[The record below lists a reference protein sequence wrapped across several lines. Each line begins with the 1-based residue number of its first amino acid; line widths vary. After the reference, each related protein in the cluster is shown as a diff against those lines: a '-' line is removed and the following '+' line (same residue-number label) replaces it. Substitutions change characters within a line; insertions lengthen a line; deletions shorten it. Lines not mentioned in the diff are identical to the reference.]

1 MDDPTGR
8 GARAQTTSPE
18 GFIQKGT
25 RDKRRMTEEP
35 CEVETLTHG
44 FEAEAGGVIPS
55 STVTVG
61 REAATQCWVE
71 QASGRSPRSLDFQWR
86 GCWAE
91 EQRRPR
97 PTSWSGEVGHVVLG
111 AIPCFKREKAV
122 LGETVVKIQVHVYPL
137 RALCNAWVVWSR
149 PSAI

>member
-1 MDDPTGR
+1 MDDPAER

-71 QASGRSPRSLDFQWR
+71 QASGRSRVS
-86 GCWAE
+86 
-91 EQRRPR
+91 
-97 PTSWSGEVGHVVLG
+97 
-111 AIPCFKREKAV
+111 KNAV
-122 LGETVVKIQVHVYPL
+122 FGLNFLPGFWTRKYRL
-137 RALCNAWVVWSR
+137 
-149 PSAI
+149 